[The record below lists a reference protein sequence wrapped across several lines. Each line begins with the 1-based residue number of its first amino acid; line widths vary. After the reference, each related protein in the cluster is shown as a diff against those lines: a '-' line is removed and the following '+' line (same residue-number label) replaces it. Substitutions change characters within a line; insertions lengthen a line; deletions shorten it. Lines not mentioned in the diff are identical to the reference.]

1 MLLVNIKN
9 LQNLFYFHFMLNTTG
24 YYDMGQNTVNS
35 LRQLH
40 GNQNIGQG
48 VNSIIETEIR

>member
-1 MLLVNIKN
+1 
-9 LQNLFYFHFMLNTTG
+9 MLNTTG